1 MKAPKKKPPTVAADK
16 GLSKTHAAKF
26 TGTDN
31 PRHLRAIAAVL
42 RRPMPREA
50 LDKEAGCSNAP
61 ELVADPMEAAQ
72 LLRLLAAK
80 LEREPQ
86 LLKPLNEPG
95 SACNPA
101 PADDGGC
108 PF

>member
-1 MKAPKKKPPTVAADK
+1 MKAVELVCSSYEWWGDRWGSA
-16 GLSKTHAAKF
+16 
-26 TGTDN
+26 
-31 PRHLRAIAAVL
+31 
-42 RRPMPREA
+42 MPYSIDA
-50 LDKEAGCSNAP
+50 CTIPDGHQLPNAP
-61 ELVADPMEAAQ
+61 VSIYVLTPDPMEAAQ

-95 SACNPA
+95 SAFNPA

>member
-1 MKAPKKKPPTVAADK
+1 MKA
-16 GLSKTHAAKF
+16 
-26 TGTDN
+26 
-31 PRHLRAIAAVL
+31 IQI
-42 RRPMPREA
+42 E
-50 LDKEAGCSNAP
+50 CSNYEWWGDRWGSAMPYSLDACTIPDGHQLPNAP
-61 ELVADPMEAAQ
+61 ISVYVMTPDPLEAAQ

-95 SACNPA
+95 NCPNTPE
-101 PADDGGC
+101 PVDDDGGI

>member
-1 MKAPKKKPPTVAADK
+1 MKAIEIVCSSYEWWGDRWGS
-16 GLSKTHAAKF
+16 GLPYSIDACTIPDGHQL
-26 TGTDN
+26 
-31 PRHLRAIAAVL
+31 P
-42 RRPMPREA
+42 
-50 LDKEAGCSNAP
+50 NAP
-61 ELVADPMEAAQ
+61 VSVYVLTPDPLEAAQ

-86 LLKPLNEPG
+86 LLKALNEPG

>member
-1 MKAPKKKPPTVAADK
+1 MKAIEIVCSSFEWWGDRWNSA
-16 GLSKTHAAKF
+16 
-26 TGTDN
+26 
-31 PRHLRAIAAVL
+31 
-42 RRPMPREA
+42 MPYSFDA
-50 LDKEAGCSNAP
+50 CTIPDGHQLPNAP
-61 ELVADPMEAAQ
+61 VCVYVLTPDPLEAAQ

-95 SACNPA
+95 NSPNNPA
-101 PADDGGC
+101 PLDNDGGC

>member
-1 MKAPKKKPPTVAADK
+1 MKAIEIVCSSYEWWGDRWNSA
-16 GLSKTHAAKF
+16 
-26 TGTDN
+26 
-31 PRHLRAIAAVL
+31 
-42 RRPMPREA
+42 MPYSIDACTIPDGHR
-50 LDKEAGCSNAP
+50 LPNAP
-61 ELVADPMEAAQ
+61 VSVYVLTPDPMEAAQ

>member
-1 MKAPKKKPPTVAADK
+1 MKA
-16 GLSKTHAAKF
+16 
-26 TGTDN
+26 
-31 PRHLRAIAAVL
+31 IQI
-42 RRPMPREA
+42 E
-50 LDKEAGCSNAP
+50 CSNYEWWGDRWGSAMPYSLDACTIPDGHQLPNAP
-61 ELVADPMEAAQ
+61 VTVYVLTPDPLEAAQ

-95 SACNPA
+95 NSPKNPA
-101 PADDGGC
+101 PLDNDGGC

>member
-1 MKAPKKKPPTVAADK
+1 MKA
-16 GLSKTHAAKF
+16 
-26 TGTDN
+26 
-31 PRHLRAIAAVL
+31 IQI
-42 RRPMPREA
+42 E
-50 LDKEAGCSNAP
+50 CSNYEWWGDRWGSAMPYSLDACTIPGGHQLPNAP
-61 ELVADPMEAAQ
+61 VTVYVLTPDPLEAAQ

-95 SACNPA
+95 NSPNNPA
-101 PADDGGC
+101 PLDNDGGC